1 MTTNKDFKDF
11 INDMKNSRQ
20 ENLDEGVWDVVK
32 GAAKTV
38 GRFLGPAATAIQG
51 YDAYQKYQKGDYP
64 GAALSAAGAVLPGP
78 LGWAATGASIA
89 RDQQKDDEPET
100 PKAPETPKPAE
111 PETPKAPEPT
121 SEPLNYRKVKTT
133 IEKESGGKKIKSFKQ
148 FHKNK

>member
-20 ENLDEGVWDVVK
+20 ENLDEGVWDLAK

-38 GRFLGPAATAIQG
+38 GRFLGPAATAYQG
-51 YDAYQKYQKGDYP
+51 YQAYERIKKGDLP
-64 GAALSAAGAVLPGP
+64 GAALSAAGMIPGP
-78 LGWAATGASIA
+78 VGWAAVGADIA
-89 RDQQKDDEPET
+89 RGDKDDEPET

-121 SEPLNYRKVKTT
+121 SEPLNYKKVKTT